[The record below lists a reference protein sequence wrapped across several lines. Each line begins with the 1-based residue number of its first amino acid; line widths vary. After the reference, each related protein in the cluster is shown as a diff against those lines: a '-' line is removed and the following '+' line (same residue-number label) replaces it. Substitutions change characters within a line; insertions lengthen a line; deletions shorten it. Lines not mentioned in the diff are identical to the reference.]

1 MPKFA
6 VSSSIQNSPTED
18 RSFMGAERTNNST
31 LIKNND
37 ELRVYKIG
45 ARVEKESAPETEI
58 NSLIASPRQE

>member
-1 MPKFA
+1 
-6 VSSSIQNSPTED
+6 
-18 RSFMGAERTNNST
+18 MGAERTNNST
-31 LIKNND
+31 LIKKND